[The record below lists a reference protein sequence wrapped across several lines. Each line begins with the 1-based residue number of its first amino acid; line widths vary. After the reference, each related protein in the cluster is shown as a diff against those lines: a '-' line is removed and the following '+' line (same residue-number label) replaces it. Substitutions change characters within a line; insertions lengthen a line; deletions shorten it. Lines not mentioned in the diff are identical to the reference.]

1 MAKCEHCGKTPQF
14 GQARSHSL
22 KATKRMFRPNLQR
35 VRVYENGRYV
45 RRVLCAKCIK
55 SLAKA

>member
-1 MAKCEHCGKTPQF
+1 MAKCEHCGKGPQF

-22 KATKRMFRPNLQR
+22 KATKRLFKPNLQR

>member
-1 MAKCEHCGKTPQF
+1 MAKCDSCGKGPQF

-55 SLAKA
+55 ALAKA